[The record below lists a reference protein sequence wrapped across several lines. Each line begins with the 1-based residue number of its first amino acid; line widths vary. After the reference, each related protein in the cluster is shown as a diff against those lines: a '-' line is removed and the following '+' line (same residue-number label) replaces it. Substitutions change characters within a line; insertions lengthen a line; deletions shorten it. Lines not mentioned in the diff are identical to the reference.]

1 MCWFIFENFNTLP
14 DRNHHHHQRP
24 QQPQPQQHRLVVY
37 TNPQKYYSIRIDQPH
52 LQAIHILPENYQ
64 FCSLGQKFRHPNI
77 NGTEIFGTCSAK
89 VHFGKCTDFDV
100 FVEQQQPQEPQQ
112 IDDYDDTATI
122 SDCKN
127 FIYYKIKTPTTKTA
141 TPTTIDI
148 GSRGVGGGHRSTT
161 TATTGTTIAKKTSST
176 PMINRSISPN
186 DDHLSSSSS
195 SSSSSSTSSTSIL
208 SKIESYRNNLDAAIE
223 LLTTELN
230 NQNQPD
236 ELEHLIRNFVRE
248 DRRQR
253 QVDDNGNSSVKNHLN
268 LRQQRSI
275 SSTKPTITTTSDTD
289 ELEKLALA
297 LVAESSHH
305 NNNDNNANPLS
316 PSIDYPSNGRKIL
329 LKKSQADLLR
339 QQQQNGNLNYSESNR
354 SSSPTP
360 YLSTNRDGVVQ
371 SRLLR
376 FSNNQNPQP
385 SSNTLSSSL
394 KSDELLQRK
403 RCLSPTSIQNNN
415 GNENP
420 DHHRHQIVFGISP
433 KSSSLARY
441 KNLIES
447 RSETSSPIQLNFATG
462 IDLHNLNI
470 ELENRPHDND
480 LTRNTISSGSS
491 SSNIK
496 SNNHYTTLTSNRK
509 QNSLDDTMMA
519 TAMMMSTTNDTSLD
533 TSHFIGKNRDSSSSG
548 GGGGKIHAKIL
559 ENIHG
564 NYSTRRN
571 MEEYHDNIGTDVI
584 DTSKEKSSSTS
595 SSSSSITTDKSSKS
609 SYLSSLSYNVGN
621 SSGGSNGINSSGGGG
636 IITAKSRQFH
646 HNPQQ
651 QPSSSLVVVDS
662 SKTSDPLLDFV
673 ARNQEFNNNN
683 RHHLGTSSSSSS
695 SYHSPLNVINEDH
708 YRKNTNDDSDNS
720 NNNNNNKNNESSNL
734 LTSNT
739 IDLFIKEN
747 EKFFQ
752 SGGHRLS
759 RSLGLIENEKDSE
772 SSLSSF
778 DHYLNDEMK
787 YLQTENSKMSSSS
800 SSTTTTTTTTS
811 TTKSSLTDDE
821 KALLHETL
829 KVGQL
834 YSASSSSSSSS
845 QSSTGSGSDSSSDN
859 EKNSQSSSS
868 IQQQQQKKRIIF
880 VSKPAP
886 KPEPKPEPK
895 YVNGKMVF
903 GQVHVQQRHQHHGL
917 QKGSVAE
924 RVMLF
929 EKCPEK
935 TSVTKHKLTE
945 LQRNRIT
952 SPNKIG
958 NWMKFTE
965 TQAVLPQND
974 TTKIGR
980 NLKIA
985 DDLNNV
991 VGGEDSGN
999 NNNLQPV
1006 SSTSTTTTSASSVKS
1021 LTKNK
1026 IHHKEDEPK
1035 SPPTIASIPT
1045 FRRFSRTNSGI
1056 LPGQLPRFYYPLGR
1070 PYSSNEVES
1079 QIKRIVSI
1087 FDRFP
1092 NRNVTVKEF
1101 GNVLKLCGI
1110 PVYWKEPLFRSILAD
1125 AKNSSMA
1132 NGSCGGSNN
1141 SIIRR
1146 SNSIDHSSNNGKNGI
1161 IANGT
1166 TMSNGS
1172 SSSKKEYITCDQFTN
1187 YWKKLISICYDD
1199 SSRFIKIMTQGRRNF
1214 IIPEDFEP
1222 LIQDVIDT
1230 HPGLLF
1236 LKEAEEFHSRYVHTV
1251 IARIYYCVDKTWSG
1265 TITLPELKKSNLLR
1279 VIHLLEE
1286 EDDINQITEYFSY
1299 EHFYVIYCK
1308 FWELDQDH
1316 DLFISKYDLSRHND
1330 SAISSRMID
1339 RIFSG
1344 AVTRTTTTSR
1354 GSRNNNQMSYT
1365 EFVWFLLADED
1376 KRHPRAI
1383 EYWFRCMDL
1392 DGDGC
1397 LSFYELEYFYNEQV
1411 KRMESAGIEALPFT
1425 DCLCQMIDLISPKD
1439 PSRIMLS
1446 DLKKCRLTPIF
1457 FDTFFN
1463 LEKYLD
1469 HEQRDPFAS
1478 QRDEDGVSMSDWDRY
1493 AAEEYE
1499 LLVAEESAQNHNYY
1513 RAKALIHNNFIQYHQ
1528 EPHVDYINH
1537 DDDADDEEDNR
1548 ESDEFVDA
1556 GDGDDEDDVF
1566 ESNESEEDFSTTSG
1580 DDDVDMAND
1589 GRVYL
1594 VIEPTIN
1601 RLNRNLDN
1609 KFSDNHKSDESIK
1622 IDTNNN
1628 CTIDEETTSVVD
1640 KNDDDFVGNLGKEFY
1655 EYIQNEFET
1664 DHCSSRAIHF
1674 DQRSINN
1681 HNHNRPTMI
1690 VKPIKLVK
1698 LDPINS
1704 HDIVQRH
1711 SIHEQQMKTAE
1722 ILKITNDN
1730 DDFF

>member
-1 MCWFIFENFNTLP
+1 MSLRQQFFSSESPSSSSSSWSSSFASSTLP
-14 DRNHHHHQRP
+14 NRKNSTKSYSNDENRRRNSIESYDHHHQ
-24 QQPQPQQHRLVVY
+24 QQQLIKQPQSQQHRLVIY

-52 LQAIHILPENYQ
+52 RQAIHILPENYQ
-64 FCSLGQKFRHPNI
+64 FCSLGKKFRNTL
-77 NGTEIFGTCSAK
+77 NGPEIFGTCSAK

-100 FVEQQQPQEPQQ
+100 FVEQEQQQQ
-112 IDDYDDTATI
+112 KQQKIDDYDDTATL

-127 FIYYKIKTPTTKTA
+127 FIYYKIKTPTKTA
-141 TPTTIDI
+141 TPIINI
-148 GSRGVGGGHRSTT
+148 GSSGDGHHHRSITT
-161 TATTGTTIAKKTSST
+161 TATNTTANDNVNIPK
-176 PMINRSISPN
+176 NVRSISSSSN
-186 DDHLSSSSS
+186 DNHSSSSI
-195 SSSSSSTSSTSIL
+195 TSIL
-208 SKIESYRNNLDAAIE
+208 SKIESYRDNLDAAIE
-223 LLTTELN
+223 LLTNDELDN
-230 NQNQPD
+230 HNQRN
-236 ELEHLIRNFVRE
+236 ELEHLIRNFVCE

-253 QVDDNGNSSVKNHLN
+253 QVDSNSNSVNHVKTESNIKNQQQQQQQKR
-268 LRQQRSI
+268 RQQSSI
-275 SSTKPTITTTSDTD
+275 STTSDTD

-297 LVAESSHH
+297 LVAESSHDD
-305 NNNDNNANPLS
+305 NNNKNVNPLS
-316 PSIDYPSNGRKIL
+316 PTSSSSLSSSSAIDYPSSGRKIL

-339 QQQQNGNLNYSESNR
+339 QQQQNGNLNYEQQQQNR

-360 YLSTNRDGVVQ
+360 FLSTNRDGVVQ

-376 FSNNQNPQP
+376 FSNNINQQHHQQQP
-385 SSNTLSSSL
+385 SNSLSSSSSL
-394 KSDELLQRK
+394 SLIKSEESLQRK
-403 RCLSPTSIQNNN
+403 QCSSPTPTSSLIQQN
-415 GNENP
+415 GNEN
-420 DHHRHQIVFGISP
+420 RNQIVFGISP

-462 IDLHNLNI
+462 IDLYNLNL

-480 LTRNTISSGSS
+480 LTRNNNT

-496 SNNHYTTLTSNRK
+496 SNSLNYISSNRK
-509 QNSLDDTMMA
+509 QMFVNDTMANDKCSSLD
-519 TAMMMSTTNDTSLD
+519 S
-533 TSHFIGKNRDSSSSG
+533 SHFIGNNHDICNSKSSSNND
-548 GGGGKIHAKIL
+548 GKINKKL
-559 ENIHG
+559 SNNIHG
-564 NYSTRRN
+564 YCSEN
-571 MEEYHDNIGTDVI
+571 DDIKNIGTDVI
-584 DTSKEKSSSTS
+584 DTREKSPSSSSTS
-595 SSSSSITTDKSSKS
+595 SRS
-609 SYLSSLSYNVGN
+609 SYLLSSNKTLGSLST
-621 SSGGSNGINSSGGGG
+621 SNNGVNHGGGGG
-636 IITAKSRQFH
+636 INGIDDSGISKFH
-646 HNPQQ
+646 HNKQ
-651 QPSSSLVVVDS
+651 QPSSPSVVVDS

-673 ARNQEFNNNN
+673 ARNQELNN
-683 RHHLGTSSSSSS
+683 HHRVSSSS
-695 SYHSPLNVINEDH
+695 SYHSSLNTINKDH
-708 YRKNTNDDSDNS
+708 YH
-720 NNNNNNKNNESSNL
+720 NNNNNIISNDSSNKKINDNESSNNL
-734 LTSNT
+734 NILTSNT
-739 IDLFIKEN
+739 IDTFIKEN
-747 EKFFQ
+747 EKFFH
-752 SGGHRLS
+752 SGGNRLS
-759 RSLGLIENEKDSE
+759 RSLGIIENENILPSTTLLDNY
-772 SSLSSF
+772 F
-778 DHYLNDEMK
+778 DEMK
-787 YLQTENSKMSSSS
+787 YQQKQH
-800 SSTTTTTTTTS
+800 STMTS
-811 TTKSSLTDDE
+811 TSQQSTTTKSSLTDDE

-834 YSASSSSSSSS
+834 YGASSSSSA
-845 QSSTGSGSDSSSDN
+845 GSGSDSSSDN
-859 EKNSQSSSS
+859 EKSSQSSSS
-868 IQQQQQKKRIIF
+868 QQKRRIIF

-903 GQVHVQQRHQHHGL
+903 GQVHVQQRHHHHGL

-952 SPNKIG
+952 NPNKIG
-958 NWMKFTE
+958 SWMKFTE

-974 TTKIGR
+974 TTRNGG

-985 DDLNNV
+985 NLNNV
-991 VGGEDSGN
+991 VGEDSGN
-999 NNNLQPV
+999 LQPV
-1006 SSTSTTTTSASSVKS
+1006 SSSTSTTTTTSVKS

-1026 IHHKEDEPK
+1026 IHKGDEPK
-1035 SPPTIASIPT
+1035 SPPTITSIPT
-1045 FRRFSRTNSGI
+1045 FRRLSRTNSGI

-1070 PYSSNEVES
+1070 PYSSNEVEN
-1079 QIKRIVSI
+1079 QIKRIISI

-1092 NRNVTVKEF
+1092 SRTVTVKEL
-1101 GNVLKLCGI
+1101 GGVLKLCGI

-1125 AKNSSMA
+1125 VKNSSMA
-1132 NGSCGGSNN
+1132 NGNCGGGGGVS
-1141 SIIRR
+1141 IRR
-1146 SNSIDHSSNNGKNGI
+1146 TNSIDHSSNSKNGFM
-1161 IANGT
+1161 ANGT
-1166 TMSNGS
+1166 TTSNGNCS
-1172 SSSKKEYITCDQFTN
+1172 HIKDYITCDQFTN

-1199 SSRFIKIMTQGRRNF
+1199 ASRFIKIMTQGKRNY

-1316 DLFISKYDLSRHND
+1316 DLFISKYDLARHND

-1344 AVTRTTTTSR
+1344 AVTRTRASR
-1354 GSRNNNQMSYT
+1354 SSHNNQMSYT

-1439 PSRIMLS
+1439 PSRITLS

-1499 LLVAEESAQNHNYY
+1499 LLVAEESAQNHNYH
-1513 RAKALIHNNFIQYHQ
+1513 RTKALIHNNFNQHQIQQPIIDH
-1528 EPHVDYINH
+1528 IN
-1537 DDDADDEEDNR
+1537 DDNDADDEQDH
-1548 ESDEFVDA
+1548 
-1556 GDGDDEDDVF
+1556 
-1566 ESNESEEDFSTTSG
+1566 FSTTTSG
-1580 DDDVDMAND
+1580 DDDVDTIDD

-1594 VIEPTIN
+1594 VIESTIKN
-1601 RLNRNLDN
+1601 RSNSNQDDKFCDN
-1609 KFSDNHKSDESIK
+1609 GSDDKIE

-1628 CTIDEETTSVVD
+1628 CKLNDDNSTVD
-1640 KNDDDFVGNLGKEFY
+1640 KNDDDFVDNLDKEFY

-1664 DHCSSRAIHF
+1664 NRYSSRSIY
-1674 DQRSINN
+1674 DSRSINN
-1681 HNHNRPTMI
+1681 HHNHNRPTMI

-1698 LDPINS
+1698 LDPINGN
-1704 HDIVQRH
+1704 DIVQRH
-1711 SIHEQQMKTAE
+1711 SIHEQMKTAE
-1722 ILKITNDN
+1722 ICNINDDDDD